1 MRRTGIGSGK
11 SPEPIGLNRYL
22 LGLALACLLPIVI
35 VSAIAIWQ
43 AGRAYKD
50 SATKRLSDTSRT
62 LADAIEGEI
71 DARFATLSARAALL
85 SHTSSEGH
93 AMPSPKHM
101 RGINFEGDIAFVEA
115 GQPSTVSSVIA
126 AANAAIVQDAA
137 VVSNLTELPDDQ
149 GYRIAL
155 AMPVDRDAGRQA
167 AVVLSASPDR
177 LIRTLQQHSN
187 SLNDT
192 LVAVTDGNGRII
204 ARSRDLARAMG
215 KLAPDWKKLKA
226 LKAKSG
232 QFEAITT
239 DGAVVMFA
247 FNQLS
252 GTPGWFLVVG
262 EPLTVFN
269 ARWRDPLIAL
279 VIGVILAWGAATAA
293 AVWVGR
299 QILRPVGALA
309 AHSAAVAA
317 GTASRTPIPASS
329 IREFE
334 TLRLSVNAA
343 EKALRDSRRVYR
355 TITEAGSLALWRWT
369 AKDGRFSVKGWGLL
383 TGVKDEDGE
392 IFDDAWLKR
401 IHPDDERMVSDSF
414 RKAVRARETVDTEF
428 RLKVGEEDGWRWV
441 RSRGAPI
448 VDDEGQPIEWVG
460 VVEDI
465 DARKQSQ
472 DRIAYMAHHD
482 TLTELGNRTL
492 LRERLEQAIALA
504 TRGEGSA
511 LLSIDLDHFKEVNDT
526 FGHPIGDALLR
537 AVAGRLRA
545 CVRKG
550 DFIARVGGDEFA
562 IIQYADASPER
573 AAALAL
579 RIVETIGAPYEID
592 GHRIDIGASVGIA
605 LVADATCR
613 LDQYLKRAD
622 KALYRAKEDGRGR
635 ASFFEQDK
643 LWSEMTALLT
653 SFSRYD
659 EGTPQRR
666 TGTR

>member
-1 MRRTGIGSGK
+1 MRWTGIGSGK
-11 SPEPIGLNRYL
+11 SSEPIGLNRYL

-85 SHTSSEGH
+85 SHTKSDGH
-93 AMPSPKHM
+93 APPSPKLM
-101 RGINFEGDIAFVEA
+101 RGINLEGDIAFVEA
-115 GQPSTVSSVIA
+115 GQPSSVSPVVA
-126 AANAAIVQDAA
+126 AANAAIVRDAP
-137 VVSNLTELPDDQ
+137 VVSNLTELPNGQ

-155 AMPVDRDAGRQA
+155 AMPVDSDDGRQA
-167 AVVLSASPDR
+167 AAVLSVSPDR

-187 SLNDT
+187 SLDDT

-226 LKAKSG
+226 LNAKKG

-247 FNQLS
+247 FNQLG

-279 VIGVILAWGAATAA
+279 VIGVILAWGVATIA

-299 QILRPVGALA
+299 QILRPVSALA

-317 GTASRTPIPASS
+317 GAASRTPIPASS

-334 TLRLSVNAA
+334 TLRVSVNAA

-369 AKDGRFSVKGWGLL
+369 ARDGRFSVKGWGLL

-401 IHPDDERMVSDSF
+401 IHPDDERMVSEAF
-414 RKAVRARETVDTEF
+414 RKALRARDTVDSEF

-448 VDDEGQPIEWVG
+448 VGDDGQPIEWVG

-482 TLTELGNRTL
+482 TLTGLGNRTL
-492 LRERLEQAIALA
+492 LRERLEQAIGVAAL
-504 TRGEGSA
+504 GEGSA

-545 CVRKG
+545 CARKD

-562 IIQYADASPER
+562 MIQYADASPDR

-605 LVADATCR
+605 LVVDAACQ

-622 KALYRAKEDGRGR
+622 KALYRAKEEGRGR

-653 SFSRYD
+653 TIARHD
-659 EGTPQRR
+659 VVTQRW